1 MINNYSTIISK
12 LIKNDEEM
20 SGFFQNYE
28 RLSKESKHL
37 LSGAANYYEE
47 VESYD
52 YKFEELLKEFASEK
66 NLGTTKKEIFK
77 NVEKI
82 TILYLKEKEIFMY
95 ESKKILI
102 QMENQMNDLYGI
114 FKKPT
119 DEEKEKIKELLIK
132 YLEIIDRGIDS
143 ILLVCLIRYSFDNMY
158 TSSAYDILLKKHKF
172 NQELNILGN
181 LSKNMDLKIFVATIS
196 EMF

>member
-1 MINNYSTIISK
+1 
-12 LIKNDEEM
+12 
-20 SGFFQNYE
+20 
-28 RLSKESKHL
+28 
-37 LSGAANYYEE
+37 
-47 VESYD
+47 
-52 YKFEELLKEFASEK
+52 
-66 NLGTTKKEIFK
+66 
-77 NVEKI
+77 
-82 TILYLKEKEIFMY
+82 MY

-114 FKKPT
+114 FKKTT

-132 YLEIIDRGIDS
+132 YLEIIGRGIDS

-172 NQELNILGN
+172 NQKLNILGN

>member
-172 NQELNILGN
+172 NQELNILGS

>member
-1 MINNYSTIISK
+1 
-12 LIKNDEEM
+12 
-20 SGFFQNYE
+20 
-28 RLSKESKHL
+28 
-37 LSGAANYYEE
+37 
-47 VESYD
+47 
-52 YKFEELLKEFASEK
+52 
-66 NLGTTKKEIFK
+66 
-77 NVEKI
+77 
-82 TILYLKEKEIFMY
+82 MY

-102 QMENQMNDLYGI
+102 QMENQMNDLYGL